1 MLDLKIIHGRII
13 DGSGRPAYAGDVGV
27 IHDKIVTIGDL
38 RDQESVETIDAAGNI
53 VAPGFID
60 MHTHSDLS
68 FKYDRRASSKLYSGV
83 TTEVIG
89 NCGIC
94 VAPVREEN
102 RQLLIDYLGT
112 RLIGSIP
119 VNLELP
125 WTSFKEYLNWFDDNP
140 PSINLAPLLGQGVVR
155 IAVMGFAKG
164 MPTAAELKDMQ
175 QITDIAMSEGALGL
189 SSGLVYL
196 PGEYSSKEEIAE
208 LCKVMIPY
216 QGIYCTHMRT
226 ESDGIMDAIDEAL
239 WIGGTA
245 KVPVHIS
252 HLKLLSQNMLG
263 KTDLVLERMAQA
275 ERSGIEVTYDI
286 YPYTAGLT
294 SLSACLPPWIFEG
307 GVAKMIERLQDQSIR
322 SRIRKEIA
330 EGLPNW
336 QNFVKSAGGW
346 EKFFVSSVRSEENK
360 HLEGK
365 FITEIGEL
373 QGKDPYDAAFDLLIA
388 ENGRVQMNYYAMLE
402 EDVMTFL
409 RQPRAMIGSDAMSLS
424 AEGILSFGKPHPRA
438 FGTPTRFLG
447 RYVREKKILSFE
459 EAVKKMTGL
468 PATRLG
474 IKARGFIKENYY
486 ADIVIFNPDTVQ
498 DLATYAE
505 PKQYSQGIEAVIVNG
520 QVIVEKGAHNEVYA
534 GCVLGRSL

>member
-1 MLDLKIIHGRII
+1 MFDLKITNGLII
-13 DGSGRPAYAGDVGV
+13 DGSGNAAFTGDIGIVK
-27 IHDKIVTIGDL
+27 DKIAAIGDL
-38 RDQESVETIDAAGNI
+38 REQDSVETVNANGNM

-68 FKYDRRASSKLYSGV
+68 FTYDRRANSKLHSGV

-125 WTSFKEYLNWFDDNP
+125 WTSFKEYLGSFDENS
-140 PSINLAPLLGQGVVR
+140 PSVNLAPLLGQGAVR

-164 MPTAAELKDMQ
+164 MPNAAELKDMQ
-175 QITDIAMSEGALGL
+175 QITDTAMSEGALGL

-208 LCKVMIPY
+208 LCKMMIPY

-245 KVPVHIS
+245 GVPVHIS

-275 ERSGIEVTYDI
+275 ERSGIEVSYDI

-330 EGLPNW
+330 EGLPGW

-346 EKFFVSSVRSEENK
+346 GKFFVSSVRSEENK

-365 FITEIGEL
+365 FITEIGEM

-424 AEGILSFGKPHPRA
+424 TEGIMSFGKPHPRA

-459 EAVKKMTGL
+459 EAVKKMTSL
-468 PATRLG
+468 PAKRLG
-474 IKARGFIKENYY
+474 LKARGLIKEGCY

-498 DLATYAE
+498 DKATYVD
-505 PKQYSQGIEAVIVNG
+505 PKQYSQGIENVIVNG
-520 QVIVEKGAHNEVYA
+520 QVVVDHGLQKDVYA
-534 GCVLGRSL
+534 GKVLGR

>member
-1 MLDLKIIHGRII
+1 MLDLKIINGKII
-13 DGSGRPAYAGDVGV
+13 DGSGKAAYAGDIG
-27 IHDKIVTIGDL
+27 IMKDKIAAIGDL
-38 RDQESVETIDAAGNI
+38 SEQESVKTVNANGNV

-68 FKYDRRASSKLYSGV
+68 FKYDRQASSKLYSGV

-89 NCGIC
+89 NCGIG

-102 RQLLIDYLGT
+102 RKLLIDYLGT

-125 WTSFKEYLNWFDDNP
+125 WTSFSEYLSWFASNP

-164 MPTAAELKDMQ
+164 MPNAGELKDMQ
-175 QITDIAMSEGALGL
+175 QVTDTAMSEGALGL
-189 SSGLVYL
+189 STGLVYL

-208 LCKVMIPY
+208 LCKMMIPY
-216 QGIYCTHMRT
+216 RGIYCTHMRT

-239 WIGGTA
+239 WIGGTGG
-245 KVPVHIS
+245 VPVHIS

-263 KTDLVLERMAQA
+263 KTDLVLERMEKA
-275 ERSGIEVTYDI
+275 ERSGIEVSYDI

-307 GVAKMIERLQDQSIR
+307 GVDKMIARLKDQSVR
-322 SRIRKEIA
+322 DRIRQEIA
-330 EGLPNW
+330 QGLPGW

-360 HLEGK
+360 KLEGK
-365 FITEIGEL
+365 FITEIGEM

-388 ENGRVQMNYYAMLE
+388 ENGRVQMNYYAMAE

-424 AEGILSFGKPHPRA
+424 TEGILSFGKPHPRA
-438 FGTPTRFLG
+438 FGTPTRLLG
-447 RYVREKKILSFE
+447 RYVREKKVLSLE
-459 EAVKKMTGL
+459 EAIRKMTSL
-468 PATRLG
+468 PAQRLG
-474 IKARGFIKENYY
+474 LNSRGLIQEGYY
-486 ADIVIFNPDTVQ
+486 ADVVIFNPDTVE
-498 DLATYAE
+498 DRATYID
-505 PKQYSQGIEAVIVNG
+505 PKQHSRGIEAVIVNG
-520 QVIVEKGAHNEVYA
+520 QVILENGSQRKVFA
-534 GCVLGRSL
+534 GRILGR

>member
-1 MLDLKIIHGRII
+1 MLDLKIVNGKII
-13 DGSGRPAYAGDVGV
+13 DGSGKTAYAGDVGV
-27 IHDKIVTIGDL
+27 VGDKIAAIGDL
-38 RDQESVETIDAAGNI
+38 SGLESAATIDAKGNV

-68 FKYDRRASSKLYSGV
+68 FVYDRKANSKLLSGV

-89 NCGIC
+89 NCGIG

-102 RQLLIDYLGT
+102 RKLLIDYLGT

-119 VNLELP
+119 VKLELP
-125 WTSFKEYLNWFDDNP
+125 WTTYREYLDWFVANP
-140 PSINLAPLLGQGVVR
+140 PIINVAPLLGQGVVR
-155 IAVMGFAKG
+155 IAVMGFEKG
-164 MPTAAELKDMQ
+164 TPDATQLKDMQ
-175 QITDIAMSEGALGL
+175 RITDRAMSEGALGL
-189 SSGLVYL
+189 SSGLVYM
-196 PGEYSSKEEIAE
+196 PGEFSSADEIAE

-216 QGIYCTHMRT
+216 KGFYATHMRT

-245 KVPVHIS
+245 GVPVHIS
-252 HLKLLSQNMLG
+252 HFKLLSQNMLG
-263 KTDLVLERMAQA
+263 KTDLVLERLAKA
-275 ERSGIEVTYDI
+275 ERSGIEVSYDC

-307 GVAKMIERLQDQSIR
+307 GVDKMIERLKDKTIR
-322 SRIRKEIA
+322 TRIRKEIA
-330 EGLPNW
+330 EGLPGW
-336 QNFVKSAGGW
+336 QNFVRSAGGW

-360 HLEGK
+360 CLEGK

-402 EDVMTFL
+402 DDVMTFL
-409 RQPRAMIGSDAMSLS
+409 RQPKAMIGSDAMSLS
-424 AEGILSFGKPHPRA
+424 TEGVMAFGKPHPRA

-447 RYVREKKILSFE
+447 RYVRDKKILPFE
-459 EAVKKMTGL
+459 EAVKKMTSQ

-474 IKARGFIKENYY
+474 LKARGLIEKDYY
-486 ADIVIFNPDTVQ
+486 ADIVIFDPATVG
-498 DLATYAE
+498 DKATYAD
-505 PKQYSQGIEAVIVNG
+505 PKQYSQGIETVIVNG
-520 QVIVEKGAHNEVYA
+520 KVVVDHGVQKDVFFGR
-534 GCVLGRSL
+534 VLGR

>member
-1 MLDLKIIHGRII
+1 MFDLKITNGLIL
-13 DGSGRPAYAGDVGV
+13 DGSGNAAFTGDIG
-27 IHDKIVTIGDL
+27 IIKDKIAAIGDL
-38 RDQESVETIDAAGNI
+38 REQESVQTINANGNM

-68 FKYDRRASSKLYSGV
+68 FKYDRRANSKLHSGV
-83 TTEVIG
+83 TTEVVG

-94 VAPVREEN
+94 VAPVCEKN

-125 WTSFKEYLNWFDDNP
+125 WTSFKEYLNWFDENP
-140 PSINLAPLLGQGVVR
+140 PSINLAPLLGQGAVR

-164 MPTAAELKDMQ
+164 MPNSAELKDMQ
-175 QITDIAMSEGALGL
+175 QITDTAMAEGALGL

-208 LCKVMIPY
+208 LCKMMLPY
-216 QGIYCTHMRT
+216 QGFYATHMRT

-245 KVPVHIS
+245 GVPVHIS

-275 ERSGIEVTYDI
+275 ERSGIEVSYDI

-307 GVAKMIERLQDQSIR
+307 GVTKMIERLQEQSVR

-330 EGLPNW
+330 EGLPGW

-365 FITEIGEL
+365 FIPEIGEM

-409 RQPRAMIGSDAMSLS
+409 RQPQAMIGSDAMSLS
-424 AEGILSFGKPHPRA
+424 TEGIMSFGKPHPRA

-459 EAVKKMTGL
+459 EAVKKMTSL
-468 PATRLG
+468 PAKRLG
-474 IKARGFIKENYY
+474 LKARGLIKEDYY

-498 DLATYAE
+498 DKATYTD
-505 PKQYSQGIEAVIVNG
+505 PKQYSQGIENVIVNG
-520 QVIVEKGAHNEVYA
+520 QVVVDHGLQAEVYA
-534 GCVLGRSL
+534 GKVLGR